1 MTTKE
6 IQTISRSNTRETI
19 YKRIPNDESNYITH
33 YMYTQHT
40 FQMPWFTP
48 QTYFHQLEHIDST
61 RASKYI
67 TRQPI
72 PFTVLITSV
81 RRRLNFPRYSN
92 HTHFTL
98 SQFLFHDHFQRTY
111 PTLFAFSHWKS
122 SLSWRTHSRGDR
134 RNSRFQTDW
143 LVAVAAG
150 TATRRLV
157 THRTQVRFYLLATDP
172 IVVDHSHP
180 RQRRD
185 ILRLSARRN
194 VYKARWIPTDKGNR
208 LRKTFQSDRDRVTW
222 IGTRRHSIAYRSF
235 VELWMPT
242 ETWVSPSSSSF
253 LFFPFSLSLSLSRF
267 FDLTQEMETEEF
279 CFPKEEKGFISIHL
293 PRDFLFDP
301 FSGTCISVSF

>member
-98 SQFLFHDHFQRTY
+98 SQISLPR
-111 PTLFAFSHWKS
+111 
-122 SLSWRTHSRGDR
+122 SLSTYLSNSLCLFSLKIFSLVKNALARRSKEFAISDGLARCSCSRDSHAKTRYSPNASPVLSAGDGPDR
-134 RNSRFQTDW
+134 RGPFTS
-143 LVAVAAG
+143 AAE
-150 TATRRLV
+150 AR
-157 THRTQVRFYLLATDP
+157 Y
-172 IVVDHSHP
+172 
-180 RQRRD
+180 
-185 ILRLSARRN
+185 SA
-194 VYKARWIPTDKGNR
+194 
-208 LRKTFQSDRDRVTW
+208 S
-222 IGTRRHSIAYRSF
+222 IGTQKRI
-235 VELWMPT
+235 
-242 ETWVSPSSSSF
+242 
-253 LFFPFSLSLSLSRF
+253 
-267 FDLTQEMETEEF
+267 
-279 CFPKEEKGFISIHL
+279 
-293 PRDFLFDP
+293 
-301 FSGTCISVSF
+301 